1 MLLIALLAAPV
12 HAKDLHG
19 RVGVGF
25 NQAIGQT
32 ASLSARYWLPLP
44 AKAPNIGF
52 EAAVGLDTANEAF
65 TAGARAFYVFVEE
78 DNLNLYGAA
87 GAAWLGGRNA
97 LRVQPGVGAEFFLFG
112 VENLGIAAE
121 GSVNVDLGAPTSV
134 STSGNLGAAVHY
146 YF

>member
-1 MLLIALLAAPV
+1 MLLLALLAAPV

-25 NQAIGQT
+25 DQAIGQT

-44 AKAPNIGF
+44 AKAPNIGL
-52 EAAVGLDTANEAF
+52 EAAVGLDTANEGF

-97 LRVQPGVGAEFFLFG
+97 LRVQPGLGAEFFLFG

-134 STSGNLGAAVHY
+134 STSGTLGAAVHY